1 MRERKEGAHMLSK
14 EAQQFLD
21 DTTVYL
27 VMKGIKKE
35 DIDSFIEDA
44 ELHLIEGAKEGKTA
58 KDIFGDSPK
67 EYADELAKEMERDTK
82 KDRKLLIAL
91 VIGVF
96 AYWSIPNLLFHSVN
110 EPASIS
116 FISIIGYPIILAI
129 SILLGIISFRK
140 SAFLKSKLKEFSI
153 LYIGIILLPIGLIVF
168 IMLLNKWYEPPLFYL
183 SSVQSYILGGLL
195 LFILAIMNMCLA
207 SWMGLLQVVV
217 LFTVMFIFQ
226 CTAVKDT
233 NLSALEPI
241 FLYGSL
247 IVLMKIDLKRTRKE
261 INA

>member
-1 MRERKEGAHMLSK
+1 MIQVSKEGEK
-14 EAQQFLD
+14 FLT
-21 DTTVYL
+21 DTKVYL
-27 VMKGIKKE
+27 LTKGIKE
-35 DIDSFIEDA
+35 EEINTFLEDA
-44 ELHLIEGAKEGKTA
+44 ELHLIEGEKEGKTV

-82 KDRKLLIAL
+82 ENRKLLIAL
-91 VIGVF
+91 IIGVF
-96 AYWSIPNLLFHSVN
+96 AYWSIPDLLFHSVN
-110 EPASIS
+110 EPVSITLLS
-116 FISIIGYPIILAI
+116 FIGYPIVLTI
-129 SILLGIISFRK
+129 SIPLGIIAFRK

-153 LYIGIILLPIGLIVF
+153 LFIGITLLPIGLIVF

-183 SSVQSYILGGLL
+183 SSLQSYILGGLL
-195 LFILAIMNMCLA
+195 LFILAIINMRLA

-247 IVLMKIDLKRTRKE
+247 IVLMKIDLKRIGKE